1 PHHPHHPHNPQPM
14 HRYDMGAL
22 QYSPI
27 SNSQGYMSASPSGYG
42 ALPYG
47 SQPHQNSAAAA
58 AAAAAASEPSV
69 SPPVTSHSRAPCPG
83 DLREMISMYLPAG
96 EGGDPAAAAAQSR
109 LHSLPQHY
117 QSASTGVNGT
127 VPLTHI

>member
-47 SQPHQNSAAAA
+47 SQPHQN
-58 AAAAAASEPSV
+58 SEPSV